1 MSVVSEDSAQGLTLT
16 CVLERVD
23 NGQVLRLLNMWL
35 AATYV
40 DPSEAAIF
48 TAASDCSS
56 SYSAQVA
63 VTCTHAQAH
72 MHTCMHVCVH
82 ARMFSEPCM
91 RVQDKSLAGGQGH
104 RGTGSS
110 HNSDQAA
117 SLRTSG
123 V

>member
-1 MSVVSEDSAQGLTLT
+1 MLKRADNGLT
-16 CVLERVD
+16 CVLKRAD
-23 NGQVLRLLNMWL
+23 NVQVLRLLNMWL

-48 TAASDCSS
+48 TAASDYSS
-56 SYSAQVA
+56 SDSAQVEVNMHA
-63 VTCTHAQAH
+63 RPSTHTCTHA
-72 MHTCMHVCVH
+72 CVCVH

-91 RVQDKSLAGGQGH
+91 RVQGKSVTGGQGH
-104 RGTGSS
+104 RFTGSS

>member
-1 MSVVSEDSAQGLTLT
+1 MLKRA
-16 CVLERVD
+16 D

-48 TAASDCSS
+48 TAASDYSS

-63 VTCTHAQAH
+63 ADMHARPST
-72 MHTCMHVCVH
+72 HTCAHACVCVH
-82 ARMFSEPCM
+82 ARMFSEPGM
-91 RVQDKSLAGGQGH
+91 RVQDKSVAGGQGH
-104 RGTGSS
+104 RFRDICSS
-110 HNSDQAA
+110 HNSDKAA